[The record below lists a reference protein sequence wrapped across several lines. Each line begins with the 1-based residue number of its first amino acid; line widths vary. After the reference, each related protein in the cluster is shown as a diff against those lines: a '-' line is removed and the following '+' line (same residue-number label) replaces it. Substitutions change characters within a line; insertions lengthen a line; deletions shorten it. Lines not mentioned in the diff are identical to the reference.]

1 MDQKSKFS
9 GWLPHLYVLGI
20 IILIAVLFC
29 IPAFKG
35 NYLDQ
40 HDIFTWLQGSKEH
53 RDFYEKTGEQAG
65 WAGNMFSGMPQI
77 LIDPYSTGNWYSK
90 VQQTLLFYK
99 HGLPHHPAVL
109 FILGMVSFYLLS
121 SALRWNKWLGLTGA
135 VAFAFASYNPIII
148 VAGHTTKYIDVA
160 YIPALFA
167 AIVWAY
173 RGKYWLGGALAGVVM
188 AFIVETGH
196 YQIIYYTAITVLI
209 GIAGIAVSM
218 IRKGQTKIWLKGTV
232 FLAVGAI
239 LGILVNN
246 ARFIQTQNNSKYT
259 IRGGHSELQ
268 EDVAKHGSGLD
279 KDYAFVWSNGV
290 GETMCILV
298 PGLYG
303 GGSAE
308 SLPENSA
315 YERKL
320 VSLGVPQ
327 AQAEQMNK
335 QAPTYWGPQPM
346 LSGPVYFGAIICFL
360 FVLSLFVVRSPL
372 KWWGLGLSIF
382 FIILSTGKNL
392 AINDTLFDIIP
403 GLNKFRTPSM
413 ALVIPSFIF
422 VVMAVAALRE
432 VLKPEADKADLLKK
446 LKLSVYITG
455 GITLAIL
462 LYSQAGMTYRSE
474 GDQNIASQFGEAGEE
489 IMKAIREDRAGMAL
503 KDSFRSLVL
512 ILLAG
517 GVLWALLKSKLSQ
530 GVAIGLV
537 AVLIGIDNIGVAH
550 RYMNESHYIDETD
563 WERKLNP
570 RAVDKQ
576 IMQDKELNYR
586 VFDITKSTFNDAFP
600 SLFHHSVGGYHGAKL
615 QIYQD
620 LIENQIGRFNSSV
633 LNMLNTKYFI
643 LPTGQQQ
650 PKEAVQLNP
659 NALGNGWFVNTIKV
673 VKTAREEM
681 DALNGPSLQNPSD
694 STQGNFNPAAVAVIR
709 EDRMGKVNSRIGRS
723 GDAYVKLTA
732 YAPNRLSYEVEN
744 AQDGFAVFSEIY
756 YPEGWTA
763 TIDGRPAEI
772 IRTDYVLRG
781 LNIPAGKH
789 KVEFSFKYPGID
801 AQETL
806 AVIASILLTIMAGL
820 AVFFSTRPKRP
831 VEVKQ
836 A

>member
-1 MDQKSKFS
+1 MDQKSKYS
-9 GWLPHLYVLGI
+9 GLLPHLYVLGI
-20 IILIAVLFC
+20 IVLIAVLFC

-90 VQQTLLFYK
+90 VQQSLLFYK
-99 HGLPHHPAVL
+99 HGWPHHPAVL

-121 SALRWNKWLGLTGA
+121 CALRWNKWLGLIGGI
-135 VAFAFASYNPIII
+135 AFAFASYNPIII
-148 VAGHTTKYIDVA
+148 VAGHTTKFIDVA

-188 AFIVETGH
+188 AFMVETGH
-196 YQIIYYTAITVLI
+196 YQIIYYAAITVVVMI
-209 GIAGIAVSM
+209 IAIAANM
-218 IRKGQTKIWLKGTV
+218 IRKGETKIWLKGTA
-232 FLAVGAI
+232 FLAIGAI
-239 LGILVNN
+239 LGVLVNN

-268 EDVAKHGSGLD
+268 QDVAKQGSGLD

-290 GETMCILV
+290 GESMCILV

-303 GGSAE
+303 GGSVE

-315 YERKL
+315 YEKKL
-320 VSLGVPQ
+320 LSLGVPQ
-327 AQAEQMNK
+327 AQAEKMNQK
-335 QAPTYWGPQPM
+335 APTYWGPQPM
-346 LSGPVYFGAIICFL
+346 LSGPIYFGAIICFL

-372 KWWGLGLSIF
+372 KWWGLGLSVF
-382 FIILSTGKNL
+382 FIVLATGKNMN
-392 AINDTLFDIIP
+392 INNFLFDVIP

-422 VVMAVAALRE
+422 VVMAIAALRE
-432 VLKPEADKADLLKK
+432 VLKPDADKAALLKK
-446 LKLSVYITG
+446 LKLSIYITG
-455 GITLAIL
+455 GMALAVL
-462 LYSQAGMTYRSE
+462 LYTQAGMSYRSE
-474 GDQNIASQFGEAGEE
+474 GDANLASQFGEAGEE
-489 IMKAIREDRAGMAL
+489 ILKAIREDRASMAL
-503 KDSFRSLVL
+503 KDSFRSLAL

-517 GVLWALLKSKLSQ
+517 GVLWALLKNKLNQ
-530 GVAIGLV
+530 GLAIGII
-537 AVLIGIDNIGVAH
+537 AVLIGFDNLGVAH
-550 RYMNESHYIDETD
+550 RYMNESHYIDEMD

-586 VFDITKSTFNDAFP
+586 VFDITQSTFNDAFP
-600 SLFHHSVGGYHGAKL
+600 SLFHHSIGGYHGAKL

-620 LIENQIGRFNSSV
+620 LIEHQIGKYNSSV

-650 PKEAVQLNP
+650 PREAVQINP
-659 NALGNGWFVNTIKV
+659 YALGNGWFVNTIQV
-673 VKTAREEM
+673 VKTAKDEM
-681 DALNGPSLQNPSD
+681 DALDGPSLQNPTD
-694 STQGNFNPAAVAVIR
+694 SSKGHFNPAAVAVIR
-709 EDRMGKVNSRIGRS
+709 EDRMGKVNSKIGKS
-723 GDAYVKLTA
+723 DNAYVKMTA
-732 YAPNRLSYEVEN
+732 YAPNKLSYEVDN
-744 AQDGFAVFSEIY
+744 TQDGFAVFSEIY

-763 TIDGRPAEI
+763 TIDGKPAEI

-789 KVEFSFKYPGID
+789 NVEFNFKYPGID
-801 AQETL
+801 GQETL
-806 AVIASILLTIMAGL
+806 AVVASILLTIMVGM
-820 AVFFSTRPKRP
+820 AVFFGIRQRKDAANAK
-831 VEVKQ
+831 V
-836 A
+836 